1 MIRIGMR
8 SGISKFLVGVLASVF
23 ILHATYV
30 LAATVSM
37 SWNANTDNDL
47 AGYRVYYGTASG
59 SYPHSLDAGNAT
71 TVEIGDLS
79 ADTTYYFIVTAY
91 DTSGNESE
99 PSDEVSVSIPSE
111 DAGSK
116 GGNSFSA
123 SSDAG
128 GGGGGGGGGCFIT
141 TANFS

>member
-1 MIRIGMR
+1 MK
-8 SGISKFLVGVLASVF
+8 SGISKFLVGIMVSLFVLYAT
-23 ILHATYV
+23 HA

-37 SWNANTDNDL
+37 SWNANNDNDL

-59 SYPHSLDAGNAT
+59 SYSYSLDAGNAT

-91 DTSGNESE
+91 DTSGNESD
-99 PSDEVSVSIPSE
+99 PADEVSVTIPAEAAAST
-111 DAGSK
+111 D
-116 GGNSFSA
+116 GNTLSA

-128 GGGGGGGGGCFIT
+128 GGGGGGGCFIA